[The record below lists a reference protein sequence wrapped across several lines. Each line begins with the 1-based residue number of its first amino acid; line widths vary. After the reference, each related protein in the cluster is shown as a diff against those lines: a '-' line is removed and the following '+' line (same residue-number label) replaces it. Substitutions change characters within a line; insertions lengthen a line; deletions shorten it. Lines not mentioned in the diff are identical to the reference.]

1 MTSLSPFLLK
11 EPSMFSFL
19 KRDPVKKLRQQY
31 DAKAEQAMLAQRKGD
46 MRLFADLTSE
56 AEELWAQL
64 EKLQA
69 ETTKEN

>member
-1 MTSLSPFLLK
+1 
-11 EPSMFSFL
+11 MFSFF

-46 MRLFADLTSE
+46 MRLFADLTAE
-56 AEELWAQL
+56 AEALWQQL

-69 ETTKEN
+69 QTSQ